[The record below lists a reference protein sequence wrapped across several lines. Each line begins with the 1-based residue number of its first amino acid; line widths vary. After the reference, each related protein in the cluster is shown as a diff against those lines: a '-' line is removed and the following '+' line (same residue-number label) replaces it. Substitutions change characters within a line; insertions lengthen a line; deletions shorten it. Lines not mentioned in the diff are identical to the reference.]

1 MNKAVLVFIF
11 FGLAGLLSCN
21 VRTETLKPV
30 VSGRAGEVMVVVS
43 ENLWDSSIGTTL
55 KQILSADQDDL
66 PQAESIFDVI
76 HVVPDQFSRI
86 FNTHRNI
93 IFVRVNP
100 DFKDEK
106 IAMQKDRWSTPQLV
120 IDIQAKSRDNCL
132 KMINDN
138 SQTIVNRI
146 NQAERNRVLI
156 NYKRYQEVE
165 VVNKLKG
172 KYHISLIVPK
182 GYSMDVD
189 SSDFIWLANETP
201 LTSQGI
207 LVYFYPYTGPIDFTV
222 KNLIGMRDR
231 FLKKYVSGPVKNTYM
246 STETMIPPQLKEYT
260 MDNRYTA
267 EMRGLWKLENGFMG
281 GPFVSISTV
290 DEKRNRIIT
299 VEGFVYAPHDKK
311 RELLRQVESIV
322 STLKIE

>member
-1 MNKAVLVFIF
+1 MNKAVSVFIF
-11 FGLAGLLSCN
+11 FGLVSLLSCN
-21 VRTETLKPV
+21 IRTETLKPL
-30 VSGRAGEVMVVVS
+30 VSGRAGEVMVVIS
-43 ENLWDSSIGTTL
+43 ENMWDGSIGKTL
-55 KQILSADQDDL
+55 KQILSADQEAL
-66 PQAESIFDVI
+66 PQAEPIFDVI

-106 IAMQKDRWSTPQLV
+106 ILIQKDRWSTPQLV
-120 IDIQAKSRDNCL
+120 IDIQAKTRDACL
-132 KMINDN
+132 KMLNDN
-138 SQTIVNRI
+138 AKIIVDRI
-146 NQAERNRVLI
+146 NHAERNRVLI
-156 NYKRYQEVE
+156 NYKRYQEVN
-165 VVNKLKG
+165 VVNKLKS

-207 LVYFYPYTGPIDFTV
+207 LIYFYPYTGPIDFKV
-222 KNLIGMRDR
+222 KNLIRTRDR

-246 STETMIPPQLKEYT
+246 STETMIPPQLREFK

-267 EMRGLWKLENGFMG
+267 ELRGLWKLENGFMG

-290 DEKRNRIIT
+290 DEKRNRVIT